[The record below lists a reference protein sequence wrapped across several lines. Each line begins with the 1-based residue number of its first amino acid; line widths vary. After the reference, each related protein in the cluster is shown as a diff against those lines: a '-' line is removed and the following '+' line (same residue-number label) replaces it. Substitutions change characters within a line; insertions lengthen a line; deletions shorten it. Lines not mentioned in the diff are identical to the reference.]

1 MWLNYIVKFV
11 THYLNVTAILCWI
24 FSHIWI
30 WNVWQLK
37 SKFETLVTY
46 EFKSDKYMSH
56 TLTVWP
62 NVIYGHTF
70 TFIAQMLYNISQIF
84 ISPSHI
90 FPVPAHL
97 FSPKSNIFT
106 TTANFFSPKSNLHI
120 FIFFYQILHHI
131 LNFSPK
137 KHTQIFHLFLT
148 HTTPNLIL
156 PSSLTSLGHSPLSQ
170 LSIDFLLFMW
180 PVTMDC

>member
-1 MWLNYIVKFV
+1 MWLNHIVKFV
-11 THYLNVTAILCWI
+11 THYLKVTTIFCWI

-70 TFIAQMLYNISQIF
+70 TFIVQMAQIL

-90 FPVPAHL
+90 FTNPAHFFFPKTKLL
-97 FSPKSNIFT
+97 FFPKIKFT
-106 TTANFFSPKSNLHI
+106 FSLSLHLGHITPKIKFTFTFVSLSLFTANLFL
-120 FIFFYQILHHI
+120 FIFLRSHMIYKQ
-131 LNFSPK
+131 K
-137 KHTQIFHLFLT
+137 KRKTKTPLLT
-148 HTTPNLIL
+148 Y
-156 PSSLTSLGHSPLSQ
+156 PSR
-170 LSIDFLLFMW
+170 
-180 PVTMDC
+180 